1 MLSVYF
7 RVTGPVLIFSLCVY
21 AQSFTPVSPYAF
33 DGGTV
38 SRHAA
43 MAPATPA
50 MLTASSD
57 LVLINVSVLD
67 RNGRPLR
74 GLRTDSFHLFERRN
88 EQTILSLSETETP
101 VSVVIVFDESGS
113 MQTGVARCAQ
123 AVKQFWKGAS
133 DADEFALITFS
144 DQPDIDTDFTRDSS
158 AIQTRLMEAN
168 SHGHTALLDALQSA
182 AVLLKRAHNERRA
195 IVVLSDGGENHSRR
209 NERELRRTL
218 LETAAQVYAVS
229 IPFIGPGDATDAV
242 GLLDRICGITGGRN
256 VGIDNFSDLES
267 AMQQI
272 NEEIRTE
279 YVLGYKPQSLN
290 HDGKFHPVRVKFTPP
305 AGVRQV
311 SVFWRP
317 GYYDSVE

>member
-1 MLSVYF
+1 V
-7 RVTGPVLIFSLCVY
+7 
-21 AQSFTPVSPYAF
+21 
-33 DGGTV
+33 
-38 SRHAA
+38 
-43 MAPATPA
+43 
-50 MLTASSD
+50 LTASSD

-144 DQPDIDTDFTRDSS
+144 DQPAIETDFTRDSS
-158 AIQTRLMEAN
+158 AIQSRLMEAH
-168 SHGHTALLDALQSA
+168 SHGHTALLDALQSSA
-182 AVLLKRAHNERRA
+182 MLLRHAHNERRA

-209 NERELRRTL
+209 SEWALRRTL

-229 IPFIGPGDATDAV
+229 IPFSGPGDAADAV
-242 GLLDRICGITGGRN
+242 GLLDRICSVTGGRN

-272 NEEIRTE
+272 NDEIRAE
-279 YVLGYKPQSLN
+279 YVLGYKPQSLS
-290 HDGKFHPVRVKFTPP
+290 HDGKFHPVRLKITPP
-305 AGVRQV
+305 PGVRQV

-317 GYYDSVE
+317 GYYDSIE